1 MSLFTPDFGLLF
13 WMVIAFGIVFAV
25 LTKWGFPVIV
35 KAVNDRKTYI
45 DQSLLNAY
53 EANERLDN
61 IKVETD
67 MLVAQAQ
74 VEKQTILKEAAKQKQ
89 RILAEAQEQANELT
103 RKQME
108 QTKADIEEQRQQSLR
123 QIRKET
129 ADLAIEMAKKIMQS
143 ELRDETAQ
151 RKSIENQLEDLGKG

>member
-13 WMVIAFGIVFAV
+13 WMALAFGIVLAV
-25 LTKWGFPVIV
+25 LAKWGFPVIV

-45 DQSLLNAY
+45 DKSLQNAH
-53 EANERLDN
+53 EANERLVN
-61 IKVETD
+61 IKAETD

-74 VEKQTILKEAAKQKQ
+74 VEKQTILKDAVQQKQ
-89 RILAEAQEQANELT
+89 RILAEAQEQVNELT

-108 QTKADIEEQRQQSLR
+108 QAKADIEEQRQQSLH
-123 QIRKET
+123 QIRNET
-129 ADLAIEMAKKIMQS
+129 ADLAIEMAKKVMQS

-151 RKSIENQLEDLGKG
+151 RQSIENQLEGLKEG

>member
-45 DQSLLNAY
+45 DQSLLNAH

>member
-45 DQSLLNAY
+45 DQSLQNAH

-108 QTKADIEEQRQQSLR
+108 QTKADIEEQRRQSLR

-129 ADLAIEMAKKIMQS
+129 ADLAIVMAKKVMQS
-143 ELRDETAQ
+143 ELHDETAQ
-151 RKSIENQLEDLGKG
+151 RQSIENQLEDLGKG

>member
-13 WMVIAFGIVFAV
+13 WMALAFGIVLAV
-25 LTKWGFPVIV
+25 LAKWGFPVIV

-45 DQSLLNAY
+45 DKSLQNAH
-53 EANERLDN
+53 EANERLVN
-61 IKVETD
+61 IKAETD

-74 VEKQTILKEAAKQKQ
+74 VEKQTILKDAVQQKQ
-89 RILAEAQEQANELT
+89 RILAEAQEQVNELT

-108 QTKADIEEQRQQSLR
+108 QAKADIEEQRQQSLH

-129 ADLAIEMAKKIMQS
+129 ADLAIEMAKKVMQS

-151 RKSIENQLEDLGKG
+151 RQSIENQLEGLKEG

>member
-13 WMVIAFGIVFAV
+13 WMVIAFGIVFVV

-35 KAVNDRKTYI
+35 KAVNDRKSYI
-45 DQSLLNAY
+45 DQSLQNAH

-74 VEKQTILKEAAKQKQ
+74 VEKQTILKDAAKQKQ

-108 QTKADIEEQRQQSLR
+108 QTKADIEEQRRQSLR

-129 ADLAIEMAKKIMQS
+129 ADLAIEMAKKVMQS

-151 RKSIENQLEDLGKG
+151 RQSIENQLEDLEKG